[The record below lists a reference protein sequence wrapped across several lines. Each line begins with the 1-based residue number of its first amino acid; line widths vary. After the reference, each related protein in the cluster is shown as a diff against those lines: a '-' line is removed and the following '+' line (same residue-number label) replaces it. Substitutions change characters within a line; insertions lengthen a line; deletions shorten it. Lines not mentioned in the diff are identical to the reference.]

1 MKRLTLTA
9 APVLIMILMLPA
21 ILRAQGGPPPK
32 VKEKINQ
39 NNEGVNPF
47 VTEDEMISRFEKEF
61 GIPKEVY
68 TKVKE
73 TWTNYSESSESG
85 HDLSEKPKT
94 EVMLT
99 LIVAGAKVN
108 SGEKTGKFKVENRKD
123 DLMAESTRIIDRR
136 KAHNGWGGIAE
147 EAGLE
152 DPGQLFAVQRAIEF
166 GQPLNP
172 DLKKKLDYQSPTQTA
187 PQ

>member
-1 MKRLTLTA
+1 MKRLTLTVVPA
-9 APVLIMILMLPA
+9 IVIFLMIPA

-39 NNEGVNPF
+39 ANEGVNPF
-47 VTEDEMISRFEKEF
+47 VSEAEMISRFEKEF

-108 SGEKTGKFKVENRKD
+108 SGEKTGKYKVENRKA
-123 DLMAESTRIIDRR
+123 DLIAESDRIIDRR
-136 KAHNGWGGIAE
+136 KSHNGWGGIAE

-172 DLKKKLDYQSPTQTA
+172 DLKKKLDFQAQTQTA